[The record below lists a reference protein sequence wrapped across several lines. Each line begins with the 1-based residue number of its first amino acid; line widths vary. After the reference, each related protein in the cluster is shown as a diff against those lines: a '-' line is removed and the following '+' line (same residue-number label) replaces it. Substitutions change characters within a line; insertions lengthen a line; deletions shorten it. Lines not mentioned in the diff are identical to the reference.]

1 MESFCTGLVLRIPKN
16 NVGNT
21 DMNVILWMLLG
32 LLTGLTV
39 QKVVLDRHGG
49 SWLSIII
56 LSVMGALL
64 GGALHSFAQIGSI
77 HLSIFGFMISDMY
90 SAVLGAAI
98 AIFLYGLL
106 LVSNL

>member
-1 MESFCTGLVLRIPKN
+1 
-16 NVGNT
+16 
-21 DMNVILWMLLG
+21 MNVIFWMLLG
-32 LLTGLTV
+32 LLTGVTA

-64 GGALHSFAQIGSI
+64 GGALHSFVQTSSI
-77 HLSIFGFMISDMY
+77 QLSIFGFMISDLY
-90 SAVLGAAI
+90 SAVFGAAI